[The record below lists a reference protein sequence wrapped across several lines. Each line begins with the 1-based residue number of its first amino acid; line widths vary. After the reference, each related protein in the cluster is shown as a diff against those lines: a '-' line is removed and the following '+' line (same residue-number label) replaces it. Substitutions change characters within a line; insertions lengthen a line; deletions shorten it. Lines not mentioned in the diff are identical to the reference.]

1 MDRNVWTTWQENGAE
16 TMLDRIQ
23 SKLADILSRPPS
35 IQLASEV
42 LDRISA
48 IIQAAEQREGAF
60 VFEKT
65 G

>member
-1 MDRNVWTTWQENGAE
+1 MDRNAWVTWQENGAE

-23 SKLADILSRPPS
+23 NKLADILSQPPS
-35 IQLASEV
+35 IQLSNEV

-48 IIQAAEQREGAF
+48 VIQAAEQREGAF